1 MLFRYKLEG
10 WDRDWQEVGNRR
22 QALYS
27 NLPPRDYRFRV
38 AACNNTGM
46 WNEAGAS
53 VNLTIEPAYYQ
64 TTWFVLSCVAV
75 FLAVLWIGYR
85 LRLRQ
90 LAWQFHRRMEER
102 VNERTRIARDL
113 HDTLLQ
119 SFQAVLMKLSVFSY
133 RLSDRPETKKEL
145 ENIVEQAR
153 QAVIEGREAV
163 QGLRSSTVLTNEIVQ
178 AIQSLGEQ
186 LAPEM
191 SYPDGSSPDFRVLVE
206 GASRELLPM
215 VREEVYRIAGEAVRN
230 ARRHAQARRIEV
242 SIQYGDRH
250 FRLLVRDNG
259 KGIDPKILDE
269 GYREGHHGLQGMQ
282 ERAKVVEGKLTLCSK
297 PDSGTEVELTI
308 PASIAYSKQPTPRRS
323 MSMFSGKGT

>member
-1 MLFRYKLEG
+1 MSPAEKGWPLSLHDFNLPDPQFLFATDPL
-10 WDRDWQEVGNRR
+10 WQEVGNRR

-75 FLAVLWIGYR
+75 FLAGLSISYR

-90 LAWQFHRRMEER
+90 LAWQFHLRMEER

-119 SFQAVLMKLSVFSY
+119 SFQAVLMKFSVFSY
-133 RLSDRPETKKEL
+133 RLSDQPETKKEL
-145 ENIVEQAR
+145 ELIVEQAR
-153 QAVIEGREAV
+153 RAVTEGRDAV

-186 LAPEM
+186 LASEM
-191 SYPDGSSPDFRVLVE
+191 PYQDGSSPDFRVVVE
-206 GASRELLPM
+206 GDSRELVPM
-215 VREEVYRIAGEAVRN
+215 IRDEVYRIK
-230 ARRHAQARRIEV
+230 AR
-242 SIQYGDRH
+242 
-250 FRLLVRDNG
+250 
-259 KGIDPKILDE
+259 K
-269 GYREGHHGLQGMQ
+269 
-282 ERAKVVEGKLTLCSK
+282 T
-297 PDSGTEVELTI
+297 
-308 PASIAYSKQPTPRRS
+308 
-323 MSMFSGKGT
+323 FSNFGVQ